1 MFTMQE
7 PTQTNEPL
15 AEKGARTPAA
25 RHAGRKLELER
36 EAQRLAGVSR
46 LISTARLLTFLGAF
60 VIMCA
65 RGFGYLPSWFS
76 WLGAI
81 LAVGF
86 VVLVVWH
93 GRLDKSERR
102 VRAAVDFHKW
112 AVDRIEG
119 RFEAY
124 PSRGD
129 RFVSDDHPY
138 TSDLGIFGASSIFQL
153 IDSTQ
158 TRRGE
163 EFLARWLSE
172 PATRGSVLERQE
184 GVRELVPLEA
194 MRESL
199 FVEGA
204 LIAADRPNPDPL
216 LAWAEGDPKLEPP
229 AVTRL
234 VAFAFPLATAAL
246 FVLGLLGFI
255 PANVWLAALAAQWVY
270 ALGLLPKVE
279 PIAAAVSSREGA
291 LARYRSM
298 LQILESERFEAP
310 LLQRLQRDLAP
321 GAGGRKASAEIRSLS
336 NIVSFL
342 DARHNEVFRFFI
354 GPLVLWDAHCVMA
367 LETWRKRAGKN
378 VRRWLEVIGEVEAL
392 SSLAGFAHDHPEH
405 AWPTLSETPAFR
417 AQALGHPILDPR
429 ALVRNDV
436 ELRGPGTA
444 LLVTGSNMSGKSTLL
459 RSMGVNAVLAMAGA
473 PVVAH
478 RLVTSAFEVRT
489 SMWARDSLA
498 KGVSHFYA
506 ELQKLKRVVD
516 GIESERPLF
525 FLLDEILQ
533 GTNSRERVIGA
544 RSVLRHLLERR
555 AMGAVSTHDVGLL
568 DLPPELDEK
577 LDKVHFE
584 EQVQKKDDGASA
596 MSFDYRLRGGVVRS
610 TNALRLMKLVGIDV
624 DLE

>member
-1 MFTMQE
+1 MRE
-7 PTQTNEPL
+7 PVETNEPSAGEDL
-15 AEKGARTPAA
+15 RPPAP
-25 RHAGRKLELER
+25 RHARRKLELEH
-36 EAQRLAGVSR
+36 EAARLARVSR
-46 LISTARLLTFLGAF
+46 LISTARLVTFLAAF
-60 VIMCA
+60 AIMCA

-76 WLGAI
+76 WLGAA
-81 LAVGF
+81 LAAAF

-93 GRLDKSERR
+93 ARLDKSERR
-102 VRAAVDFHKW
+102 VRSAVDFHKW
-112 AVDRIEG
+112 ALDRIEG

-129 RFVSDDHPY
+129 RFASDEHPY
-138 TSDLGIFGASSIFQL
+138 TADLGIFGPSSIFQL
-153 IDSTQ
+153 IDSTH

-163 EFLARWLSE
+163 EFLARFLAE
-172 PATRGSVLERQE
+172 PSALGPVLERQE
-184 GVRELVPLEA
+184 GVRELVARDA
-194 MRESL
+194 MREAL

-216 LAWAEGDPKLEPP
+216 LAWADGDPKLEPP
-229 AVTRL
+229 PITRAA
-234 VAFAFPLATAAL
+234 AFALPLATAAL
-246 FVLGLLGFI
+246 LVLGLLGFV
-255 PANVWLAALAAQWVY
+255 PENVWLAALVAQWVY
-270 ALGLLPKVE
+270 SLAMLPKIE
-279 PIAAAVSSREGA
+279 PIATAVSSREGA

-298 LQILESERFEAP
+298 LQIIENERFDTA
-310 LLQRLQRDLAP
+310 LLRRLQGDLAP
-321 GAGGRKASAEIRSLS
+321 PAGGRKASAEVRSLS

-354 GPLVLWDAHCVMA
+354 GPLVLWDAHCVLA
-367 LETWRKRAGKN
+367 LEAWRKRTGKS
-378 VRRWLEVIGEVEAL
+378 VRRWLEVIGEMEAL
-392 SSLAGFAHDHPEH
+392 ASLAGFADDHPEH
-405 AWPTLSETPAFR
+405 AWPTLSDTPAFR
-417 AQALGHPILDPR
+417 AEGLGHPIVDPR
-429 ALVRNDV
+429 SLVRNDV

-473 PVVAH
+473 PVVAR
-478 RLVTSAFEVRT
+478 RLVTSVFEVRT

-516 GIESERPLF
+516 GIDSGRPLF

-568 DLPPELDEK
+568 DLPPELDAR

-584 EQVQKKDDGASA
+584 EQVQKKDDGASTMA
-596 MSFDYRLRGGVVRS
+596 FDYRLREGVVRS
-610 TNALRLMKLVGIDV
+610 TNALRLMKSVGIDV

>member
-1 MFTMQE
+1 MRE
-7 PTQTNEPL
+7 AAQTNEPMAGKDL
-15 AEKGARTPAA
+15 RPPVE
-25 RHAGRKLELER
+25 RHARRKLGLER
-36 EAQRLAGVSR
+36 EADRLARVSR
-46 LISTARLLTFLGAF
+46 LISTARLVTFLGAF
-60 VIMCA
+60 AIMCA
-65 RGFGYLPSWFS
+65 RGFGYLPTWFS
-76 WLGAI
+76 WLGAL
-81 LAVGF
+81 LAVAF

-93 GRLDKSERR
+93 ARLDRSERR

-112 AVDRIEG
+112 AIDRIEG

-138 TSDLGIFGASSIFQL
+138 TSDLGIFGPSSIFQL

-163 EFLARWLSE
+163 EFLARSLSA
-172 PATRGSVLERQE
+172 PAALGPTLERQE
-184 GVRELVPLEA
+184 AVRDLVPREA
-194 MRESL
+194 TREAL

-229 AVTRL
+229 AVTRA
-234 VAFAFPLATAAL
+234 VAFALPLATVAL
-246 FVLGLLGFI
+246 LVLGLVGWL
-255 PANVWLAALAAQWVY
+255 PANAWLAALVAQWVY
-270 ALGLLPKVE
+270 SLGMLPKVE

-298 LQILESERFEAP
+298 LQIIENERFDAP
-310 LLQRLQRDLAP
+310 LLHRMQQGLAP
-321 GAGGRKASAEIRSLS
+321 SAGGRTASAEVRNLS
-336 NIVSFL
+336 NIVGFL

-354 GPLVLWDAHCVMA
+354 GPLLLWDAHCVMA
-367 LETWRKRAGKN
+367 LETWRKRAGKS

-392 SSLAGFAHDHPEH
+392 ASLAGFAHDHPEH
-405 AWPTLSETPAFR
+405 AWPTLSDTPTFR
-417 AQALGHPILDPR
+417 AEGLGHPIVDPR

-473 PVVAH
+473 PVVAR
-478 RLVTSAFEVRT
+478 RLDTSAFEVRT

-555 AMGAVSTHDVGLL
+555 AMGAVSTHDIGLL
-568 DLPPELDEK
+568 DLPPELDSR

-584 EQVQKKDDGASA
+584 EQVQKKDDGAST

-610 TNALRLMKLVGIDV
+610 TNALRLMKSVGIDV

>member
-1 MFTMQE
+1 MRE

-15 AEKGARTPAA
+15 AERGARAPAEG
-25 RHAGRKLELER
+25 HALRKLELER
-36 EAQRLAGVSR
+36 EADRLVRLSR
-46 LISTARLLTFLGAF
+46 LISTGRLVTFLGAF
-60 VIMCA
+60 AIMCA
-65 RGFGYLPSWFS
+65 RGFGYLPPWCSWIGG
-76 WLGAI
+76 L
-81 LAVGF
+81 LAVSF

-93 GRLDKSERR
+93 GRLDMSERR

-112 AVDRIEG
+112 AVDRIDG

-129 RFVSDDHPY
+129 RFVSDEHPY
-138 TSDLGIFGASSIFQL
+138 TSDLGIFGPSSIFQL
-153 IDSTQ
+153 VDATE

-172 PATRGSVLERQE
+172 PTLLGAALERQE
-184 GVRELVPLEA
+184 SVRELVPREA

-216 LAWAEGDPKLEPP
+216 IAWAEGDAKLEPP
-229 AVTRL
+229 TITRP
-234 VAFAFPLATAAL
+234 VAFALPLATAAL
-246 FVLGLLGFI
+246 VVLGQLGLV
-255 PANVWLAALAAQWVY
+255 PGQAWLAALVAQWVY
-270 ALGLLPKVE
+270 GLSLLPKIE

-291 LARYRSM
+291 LSRYRWM
-298 LQILESERFEAP
+298 LEIIEGEGFASP

-321 GAGGRKASAEIRSLS
+321 GAGGQTASAEVRALS
-336 NIVSFL
+336 NIVGFL

-354 GPLVLWDAHCVMA
+354 GPLVLWDAHCVLA
-367 LETWRKRAGKN
+367 LEAWRKRAGKS

-392 SSLAGFAHDHPEH
+392 ASLAGFAHDHPEH
-405 AWPTLSETPAFR
+405 AWPTFSDTPAFR
-417 AQALGHPILDPR
+417 AAGLGHPILD
-429 ALVRNDV
+429 ASSLVRNDV

-459 RSMGVNAVLAMAGA
+459 RSMGTNVVLAMAGA
-473 PVVAH
+473 PVVA
-478 RLVTSAFEVRT
+478 RSFVTSAFEVRT

-516 GIESERPLF
+516 GIERERPLF

-544 RSVLRHLLERR
+544 RSVLRHLLERK

-568 DLPPELDEK
+568 DLPPELDVK

-584 EQVQKKDDGASA
+584 EQVQSKADGEST
-596 MSFDYRLRGGVVRS
+596 MSFDYTLRKGVVRS